1 MSNFREKLHLP
12 KGLSEKAAF
21 VLGNIEQNLLY
32 FSGSAEFKCLIAAIS
47 SFPQTVLDTKLRIS
61 LCFDFS
67 LSNIFAQII
76 TSDKKRYQILQSARR
91 LNNSCAEVFTI
102 LYSTT
107 VVHNSFL

>member
-76 TSDKKRYQILQSARR
+76 TSDKKKVSDIAI
-91 LNNSCAEVFTI
+91 CE
-102 LYSTT
+102 TT
-107 VVHNSFL
+107 K

>member
-107 VVHNSFL
+107 VVHNSFP